1 MKKIDYSNSEQCRNL
16 SYSDTSG
23 MTKEDAIQILQQYIT
38 KYHEAKSDKER
49 MWLPRARLIRAYE
62 IAIDA
67 LKMGGL

>member
-1 MKKIDYSNSEQCRNL
+1 
-16 SYSDTSG
+16 

-62 IAIDA
+62 IAIGA
-67 LKMGGL
+67 LNGK